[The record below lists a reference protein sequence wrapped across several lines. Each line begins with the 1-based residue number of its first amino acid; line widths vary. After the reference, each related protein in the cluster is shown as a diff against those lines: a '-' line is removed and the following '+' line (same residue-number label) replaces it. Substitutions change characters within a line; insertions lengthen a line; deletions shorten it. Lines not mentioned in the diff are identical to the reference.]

1 MFYVQFV
8 VKIFSAETEIGDRGL
23 QSQWREALMGRD
35 KIVVRGALSKFWLIE
50 DGVGTLIHKIC
61 LYFKIDL

>member
-35 KIVVRGALSKFWLIE
+35 KIVVRGALSKF
-50 DGVGTLIHKIC
+50 
-61 LYFKIDL
+61 